1 MTHQSAADALRA
13 SDVVL
18 VAHLA
23 GGARFVHGAR
33 FVPCVP
39 VLHNNAWMF
48 HVKHYQQRTPTVPM
62 FHVKPCGLRL
72 MLGSMFHVK
81 HCCHQIAHG
90 NMFHVKHYA
99 CEYEHAVAS

>member
-62 FHVKPCGLRL
+62 FHVKPYGLRL

-81 HCCHQIAHG
+81 HCCHQIVHG
-90 NMFHVKHYA
+90 NMFHVKHYTG
-99 CEYEHAVAS
+99 EYEHAVAS